1 MNDKVN
7 RLQAL
12 TIKQHEKIKAL
23 ELENQE
29 LKTLLRTLEIR
40 IQDLEETRMAID
52 FATAEIPVDLDFI
65 PEDAHGRS
73 NG

>member
-1 MNDKVN
+1 MNDKVK

-12 TIKQHEKIKAL
+12 TIKQHDKIKEL
-23 ELENQE
+23 ELENQD

-52 FATAEIPVDLDFI
+52 FATAEIPVDLDLI
-65 PEDAHGRS
+65 PEDANGHS
-73 NG
+73 NE